1 MINGNLHLIHGFNEL
16 WSLIRVGLS
25 DFLGADELLD
35 GSDHSVLC
43 HSRRWVSTYQSSIAI
58 SCDQH
63 LLLQNQHIIMDF
75 GRVNGIKGDKIA
87 ELLDFLGVTVEAFA
101 TFVTST
107 FIC

>member
-1 MINGNLHLIHGFNEL
+1 
-16 WSLIRVGLS
+16 
-25 DFLGADELLD
+25 
-35 GSDHSVLC
+35 
-43 HSRRWVSTYQSSIAI
+43 
-58 SCDQH
+58 
-63 LLLQNQHIIMDF
+63 MDF